1 MANSRIFYAMHGVR
15 LQGPSGMPGST
26 PKNTGY
32 DRIQGLQSVGLTTN
46 FSLNP
51 IYQMGQLELYDNYE
65 EVPEIEI
72 SLTKVLDGHPLIYTM
87 AVGSGSLINA
97 ANNRCGVQLGIFTD
111 KNSATTGTP
120 QQICQLTPAY
130 LSTVTYTFGVDDNFT
145 EAATLVSNDK
155 SWIAPASWGGYGTT
169 DGDSFNRD
177 PEGFGIARR
186 QQMNMHGVN
195 GGTVLPTGGTDGFAT
210 TSADGGTITA
220 DMTKT
225 TEGGIING
233 AHIQSISITA
243 NLGREQI
250 KELGSRTPFIRY
262 VNFPAEITCEIQ
274 TSAVSGDNIGFAASA
289 ACANPKALGNKAIKI
304 VLCDGTTFDL
314 GRRNKLTSVAYAGGD
329 TGGGNATLT
338 YSYQTFNDFYHIPG
352 TGNPSNDRRDP
363 NIIEDTLDNTVINP

>member
-15 LQGPSGMPGST
+15 LQGPSGMPGVS
-26 PKNTGY
+26 PKNTGF

-46 FSLNP
+46 FSLSP

-87 AVGSGSLINA
+87 SVGSGSLINA

-111 KNSATTGTP
+111 KASATTGTP

-155 SWIAPASWGGYGTT
+155 SWIPPVDWGQYGSTT
-169 DGDSFNRD
+169 HDSFDKD
-177 PEGFGIARR
+177 PQGFGIARR
-186 QQMNMHGVN
+186 QQMNMDGKTG
-195 GGTVLPTGGTDGFAT
+195 GGTVLPTGGTAGFTGA
-210 TSADGGTITA
+210 TSADGETITA

-233 AHIQSISITA
+233 AHIQSITITA

-314 GRRNKLTSVAYAGGD
+314 GRRNKLTSVSYAGGD

-338 YSYQTFNDFYHIPG
+338 YSYQTFNDFFHIPG
-352 TGNPSNDRRDP
+352 TGNPANALFDL
-363 NIIEDTLDNTVINP
+363 NIIEDNLTNEA